1 MIKTIK
7 EIHSKDICL
16 FKIGTFYHAYG
27 RDAYILSYI
36 FGYKIKDL
44 EKNYK
49 ECGFPT
55 TAIAKVCAKLESNK
69 INYLIIDR
77 RNNYEVDEKE
87 YYKNLNR
94 YTEFYEK
101 TNKYVNCKKRIDII
115 SEFLMENIETKN
127 ITKVLSEMEE
137 IMYERREIS
146 YEANVTENIELK
158 KNLLNKIISKIK
170 VIDFL
175 LNLSY
180 DKKLITE
187 KKYYK
192 LGQRLDDIIKYI
204 SGWLKKL

>member
-44 EKNYK
+44 EKKYK

-87 YYKNLNR
+87 DYKNLNR

-101 TNKYVNCKKRIDII
+101 ANKYVNCKKRIDTIA
-115 SEFLMENIETKN
+115 EFLMENIETKN

-192 LGQRLDDIIKYI
+192 LGQRLDDIIEIINTGY
-204 SGWLKKL
+204 G